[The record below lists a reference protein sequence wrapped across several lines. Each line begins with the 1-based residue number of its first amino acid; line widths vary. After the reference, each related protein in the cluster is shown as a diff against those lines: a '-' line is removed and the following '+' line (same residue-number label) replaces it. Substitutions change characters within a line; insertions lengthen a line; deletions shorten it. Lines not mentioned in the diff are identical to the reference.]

1 MCNGPSSTSESLHK
15 ASTFR
20 LDARVRKCALNLQ
33 DDRLL
38 AKLSAGDLVA
48 QDAQYHAR
56 CLASL
61 YNRASSLNSKADHAG
76 KESVSHGI
84 VLAELVTYIEE
95 ARQAEIVSPEF
106 KLADLC
112 RLYSTRIK

>member
-20 LDARVRKCALNLQ
+20 LDASVRKCALNLQ

-38 AKLSAGDLVA
+38 AKLWSAGDLVA
-48 QDAQYHAR
+48 QDAQFHAR

-61 YNRASSLNSKADHAG
+61 YNRASSLNSKAG
-76 KESVSHGI
+76 KDSVSHGI
-84 VLAELVTYIEE
+84 ILAELVTYME
-95 ARQAEIVSPEF
+95 AAR
-106 KLADLC
+106 
-112 RLYSTRIK
+112 